1 MDEELASQPCPKC
14 HATLAYVRREGQL
27 LEVCTQCKGVWF
39 DPGELT
45 LLIEVY
51 RKIDDQSGVA
61 SKVACPRC
69 RTELRELAFPGTQVM
84 VDRCPGCQG
93 IWLDGGELEQ
103 LKEALRGLVGKVDES
118 GEAPVV
124 GRRALVLIADAE
136 LAVERCATCP
146 KCEAGLWSLRQ
157 DGHTIER
164 CSACGGT
171 WLDAGELT
179 AATEVYRRVDSR
191 EGTPTKGA
199 CVRCDEGLR
208 EVEYP
213 GTEVKIDVCPACAGV
228 WLDKGELEALRAAVR
243 HLVRPER
250 DLRERA
256 KELALDAPPPE
267 QRGCPR
273 CSIALAV
280 APTRGVNAER
290 CERCSG
296 LWLDAGL
303 LSICLGVSR
312 KLRLKEG
319 RETARLCMRCPKQA
333 LVELAYPGTSV
344 QIDVCP
350 DCRSTWLDG
359 GKLEALV
366 SAVTPVS

>member
-1 MDEELASQPCPKC
+1 MDEALPSQPCPKC
-14 HATLAYVRREGQL
+14 AAVLAYVRREGQL
-27 LEVCTQCKGVWF
+27 LEVCTKCRGVWF

-51 RKIDDQSGVA
+51 RKLDDQEGVPSGV
-61 SKVACPRC
+61 SCPRC
-69 RTELRELAFPGTQVM
+69 RGELRELPFPGTKVM

-93 IWLDGGELEQ
+93 IWLDGGELEA
-103 LKEALRGLVGKVDES
+103 LKGALRDIVGNVDES
-118 GEAPVV
+118 GEEPVV

-136 LAVERCATCP
+136 LAVERRATCP

-157 DGHTIER
+157 DGHTIEQ

-179 AATEVYRRVDSR
+179 AAIEVYRRVDSR
-191 EGTPTKGA
+191 EGAPTTGS
-199 CVRCDEGLR
+199 CVRCAEPLR

-213 GTEVKIDVCPACAGV
+213 GTAVKIDVCPACAGV
-228 WLDKGELEALRAAVR
+228 WLDKGELEALRAAVK
-243 HLVRPER
+243 HLVVPER

-256 KELALDAPPPE
+256 RELALDAPPPE

-273 CSIALAV
+273 CSKPLAA

-290 CERCSG
+290 CETCSG

-303 LSICLGVSR
+303 LSICLGVSK
-312 KLRLKEG
+312 KLRLKDG
-319 RETARLCMRCPKQA
+319 HETARLCVRCPKQP
-333 LVELAYPGTSV
+333 LVELTYPGTSV

-350 DCRSTWLDG
+350 DCRSTWVDG
-359 GKLEALV
+359 GKLDALV
-366 SAVTPVS
+366 SAVTPA